1 MSGQYFQTTLTFV
14 DSVSE
19 VYSALLAA
27 RPLVVFPKKVT
38 RNVEAFI
45 EGLES
50 TGITRLFAVTSL
62 IRGILS
68 VLRMEKK
75 RGTET
80 NIRLKKVGSGMND
93 PCLARI
99 IEKISLVTLKRRMTN
114 GVFFSR
120 QKRSTNGRH
129 RQRR

>member
-1 MSGQYFQTTLTFV
+1 MNGQPFQTTLTFV

-27 RPLVVFPKKVT
+27 KPLVVFPKKVT
-38 RNVEAFI
+38 RNVEAFM

-80 NIRLKKVGSGMND
+80 NNIRLKKVGGAALECSMFSGKQGLSENKNSFAN
-93 PCLARI
+93 PQGCHI
-99 IEKISLVTLKRRMTN
+99 IIR
-114 GVFFSR
+114 
-120 QKRSTNGRH
+120 
-129 RQRR
+129 

>member
-1 MSGQYFQTTLTFV
+1 M

-75 RGTET
+75 KRGTET
-80 NIRLKKVGSGMND
+80 DIRLKKVGVGM
-93 PCLARI
+93 
-99 IEKISLVTLKRRMTN
+99 S
-114 GVFFSR
+114 
-120 QKRSTNGRH
+120 Q
-129 RQRR
+129 

>member
-1 MSGQYFQTTLTFV
+1 MTFV

-27 RPLVVFPKKVT
+27 KPLVVFPKKVT

-45 EGLES
+45 EGLEA

-75 RGTET
+75 RGMDT
-80 NIRLKKVGSGMND
+80 NIRLKKVKYCVFSGKHDKSM
-93 PCLARI
+93 AY
-99 IEKISLVTLKRRMTN
+99 
-114 GVFFSR
+114 FFPIL
-120 QKRSTNGRH
+120 KRSTSGRH